1 MNLKAVIKGGL
12 INGLATGLA
21 LHWVALALLYE
32 IVYEFEWPRMV
43 GTPVSVVAV
52 IVLLVALLSIGPYAV
67 FLSKGNVKTR
77 KQGFLVGAG
86 AGILVGL
93 MVYLAVGALGN
104 TLVLGTIPLTSYLTE
119 PDQLNGIEADE
130 ILRPVVRSAIVG
142 TYLVIAAH
150 LLVGAL
156 IGGIEGLVFTLIR
169 SWRLSRRTGAAA
181 KSETS
186 VND

>member
-1 MNLKAVIKGGL
+1 MNLKPVIKGGL

-21 LHWVALALLYE
+21 LHWVVLSLLYE
-32 IVYEFEWPRMV
+32 VVYEFEWPRMV
-43 GTPVSVVAV
+43 GTPVSVLAV

-77 KQGFLVGAG
+77 KQGVLAGAG
-86 AGILVGL
+86 AGIIVGL

-104 TLVLGTIPLTSYLTE
+104 TLVLGTIPLVSYLAE
-119 PDQLNGIEADE
+119 PDRLNVIEADE
-130 ILRPVVRSAIVG
+130 VLRPVVRSAIVG

-156 IGGIEGLVFTLIR
+156 IGGIEGLVFILIR
-169 SWRLSRRTGAAA
+169 SWRVGCRTGSA
-181 KSETS
+181 KSGTS
-186 VND
+186 AND

>member
-32 IVYEFEWPRMV
+32 IVYEFKWPRMV
-43 GTPVSVVAV
+43 DTLVSAVAV
-52 IVLLVALLSIGPYAV
+52 IVLLVALLSVGPYAV
-67 FLSKGNVKTR
+67 FLSKGNVKTG

-86 AGILVGL
+86 AGIVVGL

-104 TLVLGTIPLTSYLTE
+104 TLVLGTIPLTAYLAE
-119 PDQLNGIEADE
+119 PDWLNGIEADE
-130 ILRPVVRSAIVG
+130 VLGSVVRSAIVG

-156 IGGIEGLVFTLIR
+156 IGGIEGLVFILIR
-169 SWRLSRRTGAAA
+169 SWSLGRRTEAAA
-181 KSETS
+181 KSEANA
-186 VND
+186 ND

>member
-12 INGLATGLA
+12 INGLAAGLA
-21 LHWVALALLYE
+21 LHWVVLALLYE
-32 IVYEFEWPRMV
+32 VVYEFEWPTMV
-43 GTPVSVVAV
+43 STLASVLAV
-52 IVLLVALLSIGPYAV
+52 IVLLVALLSIGPHAV

-86 AGILVGL
+86 AGMIVGL

-104 TLVLGTIPLTSYLTE
+104 TLVLGTVPLTSYLAE
-119 PDQLNGIEADE
+119 PDQLTGMEADE
-130 ILRPVVRSAIVG
+130 VLRPVVRSAMVG

-150 LLVGAL
+150 LLGGAL
-156 IGGIEGLVFTLIR
+156 MGGIEGLVFILIR
-169 SWRLSRRTGAAA
+169 SSRLARRTGSA

-186 VND
+186 ADD